1 MRCGATASVPSAIMT
16 AAAVKRA
23 INGSGTEIIASW
35 SKSRPDLR
43 NVSIRAKRK
52 EIVGQI
58 SALAWAI
65 FNHSYLNVVKTDSQ
79 FFIQGQKSTQ
89 QVCVCGGRNRKEH
102 SFNNSSAQNIISQKT
117 EIVVTEK
124 SKLSTTNPSHIY
136 NVQQCKN

>member
-1 MRCGATASVPSAIMT
+1 MEVVQRS
-16 AAAVKRA
+16 
-23 INGSGTEIIASW
+23 
-35 SKSRPDLR
+35 LR
-43 NVSIRAKRK
+43 LGQNRGPIYEMLAFEQREK

-89 QVCVCGGRNRKEH
+89 QLCVCGGRNRKEH
-102 SFNNSSAQNIISQKT
+102 SFSNSSAQNIISQKT

-124 SKLSTTNPSHIY
+124 SKYYQPISHLQRSAMQKLVFLGHGFDTGPSWSSWWSD
-136 NVQQCKN
+136 

>member
-1 MRCGATASVPSAIMT
+1 MEVVQRS
-16 AAAVKRA
+16 
-23 INGSGTEIIASW
+23 
-35 SKSRPDLR
+35 LR
-43 NVSIRAKRK
+43 LGQNRGPIYEMLAFEQREK

-89 QVCVCGGRNRKEH
+89 QLCVCGGRNRKEH
-102 SFNNSSAQNIISQKT
+102 SFSNSSALNIISQKT